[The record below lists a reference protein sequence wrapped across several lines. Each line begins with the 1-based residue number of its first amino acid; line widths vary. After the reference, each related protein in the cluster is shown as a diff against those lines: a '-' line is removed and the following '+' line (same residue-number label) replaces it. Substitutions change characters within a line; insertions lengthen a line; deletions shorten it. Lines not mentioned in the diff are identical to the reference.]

1 MNEQQAWELAAWDG
15 VETAVRLRSREVS
28 GAEVVEA
35 AILRAERAKV
45 LNAINTPMFERARAQ
60 AAAPTSSDSSLAGV
74 PTFIKDL
81 VNVGGVRTT
90 WGTAASGEFI
100 PKKSDPIVKALEA
113 VGLIGLGKSATPELG
128 LTGTTE
134 PLRFGPCLNPW
145 DLTRTPGGSSGGA
158 ASLVAAGVVPLAHGS
173 DGGGSIRVPAACCG
187 LVGLK
192 STRGRR
198 DMAGSNLLPVNVA
211 VEGVLTRTVRDTIA
225 FWTELE
231 RRAPNGKLEPIGPIT
246 PSKRR
251 LRVAV
256 FVDSPVKLPV
266 HPDIRAA
273 TERAAKLCESLGHD
287 VELIACPFTEEEVH
301 AFIRLWGFVAWSQVK
316 GGRVV
321 MCSGFDATKIEPW
334 AAGFCR
340 YFTGELGAAWTGIQL
355 MRRFSSRYA
364 ALMENL
370 DVLISP
376 TLAQPPPKLGHLRTD
391 QPFED
396 GLRKLFD
403 FIPFTPLI
411 NAAGAPALSLPLG
424 RAEGVPIGV
433 QFAAAKRNEAV
444 LLELALALEAASPW
458 PQLSERGPF
467 RPE

>member
-1 MNEQQAWELAAWDG
+1 
-15 VETAVRLRSREVS
+15 
-28 GAEVVEA
+28 
-35 AILRAERAKV
+35 
-45 LNAINTPMFERARAQ
+45 
-60 AAAPTSSDSSLAGV
+60 
-74 PTFIKDL
+74 
-81 VNVGGVRTT
+81 
-90 WGTAASGEFI
+90 
-100 PKKSDPIVKALEA
+100 
-113 VGLIGLGKSATPELG
+113 
-128 LTGTTE
+128 
-134 PLRFGPCLNPW
+134 
-145 DLTRTPGGSSGGA
+145 
-158 ASLVAAGVVPLAHGS
+158 
-173 DGGGSIRVPAACCG
+173 VPAACCG

-192 STRGRR
+192 PTRGRR

-211 VEGVLTRTVRDTIA
+211 VEGVLTRSVRDTIA

-231 RRAPNGKLEPIGPIT
+231 RRAPHGSLDPIGPIT

-287 VELIACPFTEEEVH
+287 VELIGCPFTEEEVH

-340 YFTGELGAAWTGIQL
+340 YFTRELGAAWTGIQL
-355 MRRFSSRYA
+355 MRQFTARYA

-433 QFAAAKRNEAV
+433 QFAAARRNEAV

-458 PQLSERGPF
+458 TQLSERVPF